1 MVFLI
6 FAIICSSAIPV
17 LFKALGRWGLD
28 VRVVVTC
35 NYLICAI
42 CGALLAGHTYWWP
55 AESRIFMLGLA
66 VVQGG
71 FLAGNLFL
79 LAYTSQTVSVALAA
93 FSSRVAVAVPTAAAF
108 FLFGDH
114 LSAAKMAGI
123 GLALVA
129 LYIVTVTKATE
140 QRPIGRRFLLPIV
153 FVSYGLH
160 FLFFKYVQAHY
171 LTDHTFHVYLG
182 QSFLFAF
189 LLSLGPLFLGS
200 RETKSSGTAQRRRAF
215 GWGLLLGANNYLA
228 IYLFI
233 KTLSLPGWESS
244 VIFPSF
250 SFGVVL
256 LSSVSAVIL
265 FHERLNRI
273 QLSGLA
279 VGLLS
284 VVLLNS

>member
-1 MVFLI
+1 MAFLI

-28 VRVVVTC
+28 VRIVVTC
-35 NYLICAI
+35 NYLLCAI
-42 CGALLAGHTYWWP
+42 CGAVLAGHTYWWP
-55 AESRIFMLGLA
+55 VEVRGFMLGLT

-108 FLFGDH
+108 FLFGDQ
-114 LSAAKMAGI
+114 LSAVKTTGI

-129 LYIVTVTKATE
+129 LYIVTVPEAKE
-140 QRPIGRRFLLPIV
+140 QRPIGRRFLLPVV

-171 LTDHTFHVYLG
+171 LTDQTFHVYLG

-189 LLSLGPLFLGS
+189 LLSLVPLFVRPQETNGS
-200 RETKSSGTAQRRRAF
+200 STAQRRRAL
-215 GWGLLLGANNYLA
+215 GWGFILGANNYLA